1 VNQNKP
7 YFFQSFFIVVL
18 SIAAMM
24 VFKQYLPP
32 KIFDEDTSKL
42 KNQVVD
48 STMLEAVE
56 ADALSPAEKDTLA
69 NTKIHFA
76 AVNGIKFPTET
87 YEDYKGFQHLAVL
100 YEKLLQLETK
110 QQGKV
115 RIAYFGDSMTD
126 GDMIVKDL
134 RSSLQARFGG
144 EGVGF
149 VNITSESAPSRSTLT
164 HQFSDNWKT
173 QSYLNV
179 KHPIKPFGINGH
191 VFFVKRDTVHP
202 IWVKYRASNLRNLTQ
217 LDNPTLFYGKSGN
230 TKAKAQFIIGGDTLT
245 KKLTATNVLNTLR
258 VTDGGIKSFK
268 ANFIASDSIPFYGF
282 NFDDGKGVHVDN
294 FSNRGN
300 SGLPIGS
307 FNTNLMRAFND
318 KLGYDL
324 IVLHYGTNVLN
335 YGSLNYSWYEKRMA
349 NVVAHLRECFPGVA
363 ILIISTADKS
373 TKYGLEMKTDS
384 AVVPLSL
391 AQKRYAVK
399 TESAYVNL
407 YTLMGG
413 NGSMVKWVEE
423 APAQANKDYTHFN
436 FRGSKKISDLIY
448 KQLNDGYLQYK
459 KLRGIKPL
467 PSDII
472 APPQEPAP
480 VKRDS
485 FKAVAPQAPQTAKP
499 VTPGFKPAV
508 ITKPGIAPVNK
519 PVTPTA
525 KPADSQAKPAVSK
538 PVVAPVKPA
547 ITPETLIKKQD
558 TTHAQ

>member
-1 VNQNKP
+1 VNQNQS

-18 SIAAMM
+18 SIVSLL
-24 VFKQYLPP
+24 VFKRYLPA
-32 KIFDEDTSKL
+32 KIFTETNGNT
-42 KNQVVD
+42 KNVVVD
-48 STMLEAVE
+48 STMLEAIE
-56 ADALSPAEKDTLA
+56 ADTSGPAGKDTLA
-69 NTKIHFA
+69 NTKIHFE

-100 YEKLLQLETK
+100 YEKLLELETK
-110 QQGKV
+110 KQGKV

-149 VNITSESAPSRSTLT
+149 VNITSESAPSRSTIT
-164 HQFSDNWKT
+164 HQFSDNWRT

-179 KHPIKPFGINGH
+179 KHPRKPFGINGH
-191 VFFVKRDTVHP
+191 VFFVKHDTVNP
-202 IWVKYRASNLRNLTQ
+202 IWVKYRASNLRNLSQ
-217 LDNPTLFYGKSGN
+217 LNNPTLFYGKSGN
-230 TKAKAQFIIGGDTLT
+230 TKAKAQIIIGGDTLT
-245 KKLTATNVLNTLR
+245 KKLNPAGNLNTLR
-258 VTDGGIKSFK
+258 IAEGSVKSFK
-268 ANFIASDSIPFYGF
+268 ANFVAADSIPFYGF

-300 SGLPIGS
+300 SGLPIAN
-307 FNTNLMRAFND
+307 FDTNLMRAFND

-324 IVLHYGTNVLN
+324 IVLQYGTNVLN

-349 NVVAHLRECFPGVA
+349 KVVAHLRECFPGVA
-363 ILIISTADKS
+363 ILIVSTADKS

-384 AVVPLSL
+384 AVVPLSQ

-399 TESAYVNL
+399 TQSAYVNL

-413 NGSMVKWVEE
+413 DGSMVKWVEE
-423 APAQANKDYTHFN
+423 APANANKDYTHFN

-448 KQLNDGYLQYK
+448 HQINEGYLKYK
-459 KLRGIKPL
+459 KLRGVKPL

-472 APPQEPAP
+472 PPVTQPAQVQP
-480 VKRDS
+480 VRDS
-485 FKAVAPQAPQTAKP
+485 FKTVKPAVPQPAKPAAPAFKPAPATKPAVGKP
-499 VTPGFKPAV
+499 VTPA
-508 ITKPGIAPVNK
+508 
-519 PVTPTA
+519 A
-525 KPADSQAKPAVSK
+525 KPADTQLKPAVSK
-538 PVVAPVKPA
+538 PPSAPVKPA
-547 ITPETLIKKQD
+547 VTPAETIIKKQD

>member
-1 VNQNKP
+1 MV
-7 YFFQSFFIVVL
+7 
-18 SIAAMM
+18 
-24 VFKQYLPP
+24 VFKKFLPS
-32 KIFDEDTSKL
+32 KIFTETSANT
-42 KNQVVD
+42 KNVVVD

-56 ADALSPAEKDTLA
+56 AAKGAPAGKDTLA
-69 NTKIHFA
+69 NTNITFEA
-76 AVNGIKFPTET
+76 TNGIKFPTET
-87 YEDYKGFQHLAVL
+87 YEDYKGFQHLIVF

-110 QQGKV
+110 QQGNV

-134 RSSLQARFGG
+134 RASLQARFGG

-164 HQFSDNWKT
+164 HQFSSNWKT

-179 KHPIKPFGINGH
+179 KNPIKPFGINGH
-191 VFFVKRDTVHP
+191 VFFVKKDTVDP
-202 IWVKYRASNLRNLTQ
+202 VWVKYKASRLSHLSELNK
-217 LDNPTLFYGKSGN
+217 PTLFYGISGN
-230 TKAKAQFIIGGDTLT
+230 TKATAQFIIGSDTIT
-245 KKLTATNVLNTLR
+245 KKLNPSNILNTLNIA
-258 VTDGGIKSFK
+258 DGGLKSFRT
-268 ANFIASDSIPFYGF
+268 NFIAADSIPFYGF

-307 FNTNLMRAFND
+307 FNTSLMRAFND

-335 YGSLNYSWYEKRMA
+335 YGSRNYSWYETRMT
-349 NVVAHLRECFPGVA
+349 NVVNHLRECFPGVA

-384 AVVPLSL
+384 AVVPLTL

-399 TESAYVNL
+399 TQSAYVNL

-413 NGSMVKWVEE
+413 DGSMVKWVDEV
-423 APAQANKDYTHFN
+423 PAQANKDYTHFN

-448 KQLNDGYLQYK
+448 HQLNEGYIKYK

-467 PSDII
+467 PSDVIVT
-472 APPQEPAP
+472 EPAP
-480 VKRDS
+480 
-485 FKAVAPQAPQTAKP
+485 APS
-499 VTPGFKPAV
+499 
-508 ITKPGIAPVNK
+508 
-519 PVTPTA
+519 
-525 KPADSQAKPAVSK
+525 KPADSFKTLTPAVQPAFKPAATPVK
-538 PVVAPVKPA
+538 PPLGKPALAPVKPA
-547 ITPETLIKKQD
+547 PVVTRPPVTPVKPAATQPKPVVKKDTIIKQQD
-558 TTHAQ
+558 SVRAN

>member
-1 VNQNKP
+1 MSQNKP
-7 YFFQSFFIVVL
+7 YFFQSFAIVV
-18 SIAAMM
+18 IAIASMV
-24 VFKQYLPP
+24 VFKQFLPA
-32 KIFDEDTSKL
+32 KIFTETSANT
-42 KNQVVD
+42 KNVVVD

-56 ADALSPAEKDTLA
+56 ADTQAPAGKDTLA
-69 NTKIHFA
+69 NTNITFEA
-76 AVNGIKFPTET
+76 TNGIKFPAET
-87 YEDYKGFQHLAVL
+87 YEDYKGFQHLVSF
-100 YEKLLQLETK
+100 YEKLIQLETK
-110 QQGKV
+110 QQGNV

-134 RSSLQARFGG
+134 RASLQARFGG

-164 HQFSDNWKT
+164 HQFSSNWKT

-179 KHPIKPFGINGH
+179 KSPRKPFGINGH
-191 VFFVKRDTVHP
+191 VFFVKHDTVDP
-202 IWVKYRASNLRNLTQ
+202 VWVKYRASRLSHLSELN
-217 LDNPTLFYGKSGN
+217 NPTLFYGSSGN
-230 TKAKAQFIIGGDTLT
+230 TKGIAEVIIGGDTIS
-245 KKLTATNVLNTLR
+245 KKLNPSNILNTLR
-258 VTDGGIKSFK
+258 IADGGLKTFK
-268 ANFIASDSIPFYGF
+268 ANFIAADSIPFYGF

-349 NVVAHLRECFPGVA
+349 NVVNHLRECFPGVA
-363 ILIISTADKS
+363 ILIVSTADKS

-384 AVVPLSL
+384 AVVPLTL

-399 TESAYVNL
+399 TQSAYVNL

-413 NGSMVKWVEE
+413 DGSMVKWVDEV
-423 APAQANKDYTHFN
+423 PAQANKDYTHFN

-448 KQLNDGYLQYK
+448 HQLNDGYIKYK

-467 PSDII
+467 PSDVIT
-472 APPQEPAP
+472 PQPAP
-480 VKRDS
+480 VT
-485 FKAVAPQAPQTAKP
+485 VPP
-499 VTPGFKPAV
+499 
-508 ITKPGIAPVNK
+508 
-519 PVTPTA
+519 
-525 KPADSQAKPAVSK
+525 KPADSFKTVTRPVQPTLKPAASPVKPYAGKPVLAPVKPIPATPKPTVVPAK
-538 PVVAPVKPA
+538 PVVAQPKPMVKKD
-547 ITPETLIKKQD
+547 TLIKKQD
-558 TTHAQ
+558 TLRAN